1 MSAQATL
8 NLDAPQASG
17 NVTVNLLVTS
27 GNASDT
33 ETRTFLHQ
41 PAVAIQ
47 WFDLGALT
55 ADPRHAGR
63 G

>member
-1 MSAQATL
+1 M
-8 NLDAPQASG
+8 
-17 NVTVNLLVTS
+17 NLLVTS

-41 PAVAIQ
+41 PAVTKQ

-55 ADPRHAGR
+55 TDAAHARGR
-63 G
+63 